1 MKLYSICYNPPM
13 SSILFSILAIYIF
26 IVVGFVAKM
35 SFKEKIDDK
44 TITLINVYFLQVF
57 LTFWGLL
64 IRPVDVTLLIAP
76 SIYLFIT
83 LLVLLLA
90 ALFAKKLF
98 QDQKEYSIATVAAI
112 IGNTGNLGI
121 PLNIA
126 IFGEESIPY
135 TTVINL
141 MNVFIVYTVGVYY
154 YSRGNFDVKTSLK
167 NIIKLPI
174 LWAAMV
180 AIALSVY
187 GYKPSD
193 EIMKTLM
200 MGAYASIVM
209 QLLLFGIYLYGTKI
223 SEISKTLTLWVM
235 GVKFLFLPAVAFII
249 LSFVTLDS
257 MIKGI
262 IFIEILV
269 PLAIANV
276 NFASLYE
283 CKPKIVTALVFISS
297 LLFLGI
303 IFIGVKA
310 LSYL

>member
-1 MKLYSICYNPPM
+1 M

-26 IVVGFVAKM
+26 IVIGFVAKM

-44 TITLINVYFLQVF
+44 TITLLNVYFLQVF

-64 IRPVDVTLLIAP
+64 IRPVDVTLLFAP

-83 LLVLLLA
+83 LLVLLLV
-90 ALFAKKLF
+90 ALFAKKFF
-98 QDQKEYSIATVAAI
+98 QDQKEFSIATVAAI

-154 YSRGNFDVKTSLK
+154 YSRGNFDVKTSLT

-180 AIALSVY
+180 AIVLSVY

-209 QLLLFGIYLYGTKI
+209 QLVLFGIYLYGTKI

-235 GVKFLFLPAVAFII
+235 GVKFLFLPAVAFVV
-249 LSFVTLDS
+249 LSFITLDS

-303 IFIGVKA
+303 IFIGVKL

>member
-1 MKLYSICYNPPM
+1 M

-26 IVVGFVAKM
+26 IIIGFVAKM

-44 TITLINVYFLQVF
+44 TITLLNVYFLQVF

-64 IRPVDVTLLIAP
+64 IRPVDVTLLFAP

-83 LLVLLLA
+83 LLVLLLV

-154 YSRGNFDVKTSLK
+154 YSRGNFDVKTSLT

-180 AIALSVY
+180 AIVLSVY

-209 QLLLFGIYLYGTKI
+209 QLVLFGIYLYGTKI

-235 GVKFLFLPAVAFII
+235 GVKFLFLPAVAFVV
-249 LSFVTLDS
+249 LSFITLDS

-303 IFIGVKA
+303 IFIGVKL